1 MSTTPTTT
9 TTPTTRITRLRR
21 GAGIGLPLLLAL
33 TLTGAALAAPD
44 QAGHATAHGWTAPTT
59 IAQTAAGTVKGFSPD
74 GRALV
79 WQGVPYARP
88 PVGALRWKAPV
99 APIPWSGVRSA
110 IANPD
115 VCTQQVYDQYW
126 RPSDAFIGS
135 EDCLYLNVYRP
146 KNASRDLPVYY
157 FVHGGAGNFGGL
169 REYDPSELA
178 VRENIIVVTVQFRLS
193 ALGFLTHPALRTAGS
208 AADRSGDYATLD
220 QIKGLAWVRDNIAA
234 FGGNGANVVIGGQ
247 SNGAGCVMDLLFS
260 PLARGLF
267 RGAVLQSTGSPPLT
281 QASVDA
287 SVNTTIDG
295 LLIRDGLLAHDGHNL
310 TAAEAAAYRATMGDA
325 QIADYLRGKTA
336 VQILQARRDGV
347 GADGAGSMP
356 GHEPSIDGYVIP
368 NASWADMIA
377 DGAWAKVPVVIGN
390 TANEWNDFAQLYG
403 PAIKA
408 VSGGTVPSGSR
419 SWADLFKVIGV
430 DGQLELSD
438 VLPAAADQAF
448 YTVATD
454 LKSRFLRMVGTDQIA
469 RQLKTANPK
478 SPVWAFRFDWK
489 GGGDPALA
497 DFAIAFGAAHSMDIP
512 FFQGWRDDA
521 WSVSFTDANKAGR
534 VALQRT
540 MMGYLGAFV
549 RTLDP
554 NRAVHLTRWPQWSP
568 ADGAVK
574 TVVFDASLTRARVSY
589 NRVELTTA
597 GLSAQ
602 IVTARAAYPANA
614 HIFDILGLVP

>member
-1 MSTTPTTT
+1 VVVGLSLVLVSTF
-9 TTPTTRITRLRR
+9 
-21 GAGIGLPLLLAL
+21 A
-33 TLTGAALAAPD
+33 GAALAAP
-44 QAGHATAHGWTAPTT
+44 AHEGDAAARGWSAPTT
-59 IAQTAAGTVKGFSPD
+59 TVATASGAVRGLSLD
-74 GRALV
+74 GRTLM

-99 APIPWSGVRSA
+99 APIPWSGVRDA
-110 IANPD
+110 TTNPD

-126 RPSDAFIGS
+126 RPSDAFTGS

-146 KNASRDLPVYY
+146 KSAARNLPVYY
-157 FVHGGAGNFGGL
+157 FIHGGAGNFGGL
-169 REYDPSELA
+169 DDYDPSELA
-178 VRENIIVVTVQFRLS
+178 ARENIIVVTVQFRLS
-193 ALGFLTHPALRTAGS
+193 ALGFLTHPALRIAGS

-247 SNGAGCVMDLLFS
+247 SNGAGCAMDLLFS

-267 RGAVLQSTGSPPLT
+267 RGAVLQSTGAPPLT

-295 LLIRDGLLAHDGHNL
+295 LLMRDSRLAHDGRSL
-310 TAAEAAAYRATMGDA
+310 TAAEAAAYRATMSSA

-336 VQILQARRDGV
+336 VEILQARRDGT

-377 DGAWAKVPVVIGN
+377 DGAWAKVPVMIGN
-390 TANEWNDFAQLYG
+390 AANEWNDFAQIYG
-403 PAIKA
+403 PAIKY

-419 SWADLFKVIGV
+419 SWADLFRVIGV
-430 DGQLELSD
+430 GGQLALAD
-438 VLPAAADQAF
+438 VLPMAADRAF
-448 YTVATD
+448 YTAVTD
-454 LKSRFLRMVGTDQIA
+454 LKSRQLLMTGTDQIA
-469 RQLKTANPK
+469 REIKTANPRAG
-478 SPVWAFRFDWK
+478 VWAYRFDWK

-497 DFAIAFGAAHSMDIP
+497 DFATVFGAAHSMDIP
-512 FFQGWRDDA
+512 FFQGQTADA
-521 WSVSFTDANKAGR
+521 WGVSFTAANKAGR

-554 NRAVHLTRWPQWSP
+554 NRAPHATAWPQWSP
-568 ADGAVK
+568 AQGAVK
-574 TVVFDASLTRARVSY
+574 SLVFDAGLTRTRLSY
-589 NRVELTTA
+589 NRVEQTTA
-597 GLSAQ
+597 GLSVQ
-602 IVTARAAYPANA
+602 IAAARTAYPANA
-614 HIFDILGLVP
+614 RIFDILGLAP